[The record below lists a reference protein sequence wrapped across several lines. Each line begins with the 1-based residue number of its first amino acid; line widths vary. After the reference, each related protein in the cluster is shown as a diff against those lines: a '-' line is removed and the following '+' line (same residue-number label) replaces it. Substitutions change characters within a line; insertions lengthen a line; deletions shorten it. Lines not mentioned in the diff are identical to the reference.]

1 MKKSLLRHLARPIR
15 SPIGTRHRCFRN
27 GLKTTPSRL
36 FRSVRRH
43 SSEIMFGVLVVVF
56 RGDCVATLGF
66 SSGERQIPL
75 IVSLRIGRAR
85 RFGPGT

>member
-1 MKKSLLRHLARPIR
+1 MKKSLLRHLTRPVR
-15 SPIGTRHRCFRN
+15 SPKHSSPVFPQRFEDA
-27 GLKTTPSRL
+27 PSRL

-43 SSEIMFGVLVVVF
+43 RPEIMFGVLVVVF
-56 RGDCVATLGF
+56 CGDCVAALGF

-85 RFGPGT
+85 RCGPGT